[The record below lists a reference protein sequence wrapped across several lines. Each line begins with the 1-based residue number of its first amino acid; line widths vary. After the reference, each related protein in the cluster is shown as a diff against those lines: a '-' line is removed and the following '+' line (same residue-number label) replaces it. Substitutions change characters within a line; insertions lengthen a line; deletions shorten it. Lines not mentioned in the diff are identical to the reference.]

1 MDLKIIIGVVIVVII
16 LYLIWTFFF
25 SSVQM
30 LMSFQSANTLNCISG
45 KQVAQS
51 GLNNYSFSVWTYI
64 NDWTGGYGAPKNII
78 SIQSPP
84 LFGANPTT
92 LFQLFLDAN
101 RNDLHIYVKH
111 AKVVT
116 SSPLDNT
123 QTSDDVSSYQ
133 QSSSQNTN
141 STCSITNFPVQ
152 SWVNISISVYNRAV
166 DVYIDGKLVR
176 TCSLANVASPIDS
189 GSTIY
194 IGGSG
199 SGGNNNKC
207 SGGGELKGFTGYI
220 ASVLYN
226 PDIISPQDAWN
237 TYARGYN
244 NSTLGLNNLFQRYK
258 LEFSFLKDNS
268 VIKSFKI

>member
-64 NDWTGGYGAPKNII
+64 NDWTGSYGAPKNII

-84 LFGANPTT
+84 SVGQLVPNT
-92 LFQLFLDAN
+92 LFQLYLDPN
-101 RNDLHIYVKH
+101 KNDLHIYVKH
-111 AKVVT
+111 EPISVT
-116 SSPLDNT
+116 SVTDP
-123 QTSDDVSSYQ
+123 DDVSSYQ
-133 QSSSQNTN
+133 SPPSAQNMK

-152 SWVNISISVYNRAV
+152 SWVNIYISVYNRAV

-207 SGGGELKGFTGYI
+207 SGGGDLKGFTGYI

-237 TYARGYN
+237 TYSKGYN
-244 NSTLGLNNLFQRYK
+244 NSTFGMNNLFQRYK
-258 LEFSFLKDNS
+258 LEFSFLKDNN
-268 VIKSFKI
+268 VLKSYTI

>member
-25 SSVQM
+25 TSVKV

-45 KQVAQS
+45 KSVAQS

-64 NDWTGGYGAPKNII
+64 NDWTGNYGSPKNII

-84 LFGANPTT
+84 SVGQLVPNT
-92 LFQLFLDAN
+92 LFQLYLDPN

-111 AKVVT
+111 AT
-116 SSPLDNT
+116 LASSPLDNA
-123 QTSDDVSSYQ
+123 QTSDDVSNYQ
-133 QSSSQNTN
+133 QSPSQNTN

-176 TCSLANVASPIDS
+176 TCSLANVALPIDS

-199 SGGNNNKC
+199 SGGNNKC
-207 SGGGELKGFTGYI
+207 SGGGELVGFTGYI

-244 NSTLGLNNLFQRYK
+244 NSVFGMNNLFQRYK
-258 LEFSFLKDNS
+258 LEFSFLKDNN
-268 VIKSFKI
+268 VLKSFKI

>member
-16 LYLIWTFFF
+16 LYLIWTYFFT
-25 SSVQM
+25 SVKM

-64 NDWTGGYGAPKNII
+64 SDWSGNYGTPKNII
-78 SIQSPP
+78 SIQQPAFGGSP
-84 LFGANPTT
+84 T
-92 LFQLFLDAN
+92 LFQLYLDPN

-111 AKVVT
+111 AR
-116 SSPLDNT
+116 LDNR
-123 QTSDDVSSYQ
+123 QPSEGVSTYEKSP
-133 QSSSQNTN
+133 SQNTSVN
-141 STCSITNFPVQ
+141 RATCSITNFPVQ

-176 TCSLANVASPIDS
+176 TCSLLNVASPISS

-199 SGGNNNKC
+199 SSENGSKCPGG
-207 SGGGELKGFTGYI
+207 SELYGFSGYI

-244 NSTLGLNNLFQRYK
+244 NSAFGMSNLFQRYK
-258 LEFSFLKDNS
+258 LEFAFLKDNNI
-268 VIKSFKI
+268 VKSFKI

>member
-25 SSVQM
+25 TSVKV
-30 LMSFQSANTLNCISG
+30 LMSFQNANTLNCISG
-45 KQVAQS
+45 KEVSQS

-64 NDWTGGYGAPKNII
+64 SDWSGNYGSCKNII
-78 SIQSPP
+78 SIQKSIV
-84 LFGANPTT
+84 GSGPTT
-92 LFQLFLDAN
+92 LFQLYLDPTK
-101 RNDLHIYVKH
+101 NDLHIYVKD
-111 AKVVT
+111 VNSIT
-116 SSPLDNT
+116 S
-123 QTSDDVSSYQ
+123 SDDVSTY
-133 QSSSQNTN
+133 SSSSSSSLSSNCTN
-141 STCSITNFPVQ
+141 NKSTCGVSNFPVQ

-176 TCSLANVASPIDS
+176 TCSLLNVASPIDA

-194 IGGSG
+194 IGGEG
-199 SGGNNNKC
+199 SGGGDNKC
-207 SGGGELKGFTGYI
+207 PGGGELRGFTGYI

-244 NSTLGLNNLFQRYK
+244 NSPFGLNSLFQRYK
-258 LEFSFLKDNS
+258 LEFAFLKDNN
-268 VIKSFKI
+268 VIKSIKI

>member
-1 MDLKIIIGVVIVVII
+1 MDLKIIIGVVVVVII

-25 SSVQM
+25 TSEKM

-45 KQVAQS
+45 KSVAQS

-64 NDWTGGYGAPKNII
+64 NDWTGNYGAPKNII

-84 LFGANPTT
+84 LFGSGPTT
-92 LFQLFLDAN
+92 LFQLYLDPN
-101 RNDLHIYVKH
+101 RNDLHIYVKDTLNN
-111 AKVVT
+111 K
-116 SSPLDNT
+116 
-123 QTSDDVSSYQ
+123 QGSDDVSTY
-133 QSSSQNTN
+133 SSSPSQNKS

-176 TCSLANVASPIDS
+176 TCSLPSVASPIDS

-199 SGGNNNKC
+199 SGGNNSKC
-207 SGGGELKGFTGYI
+207 SGGDELVGFTGYI

-237 TYARGYN
+237 TYAKGYS
-244 NSTLGLNNLFQRYK
+244 NSTFGLNNLFQRYK
-258 LEFSFLKDNS
+258 LEFSFLKDNH
-268 VIKSFKI
+268 VVKSFKI

>member
-25 SSVQM
+25 TSVKV

-45 KQVAQS
+45 KSVAQS

-64 NDWTGGYGAPKNII
+64 NDWTGNYGSPKNII
-78 SIQSPP
+78 SIQKPQ
-84 LFGANPTT
+84 LIVGGNAVT
-92 LFQLFLDAN
+92 LFQLYLDPN
-101 RNDLHIYVKH
+101 KNDLHIYVKD
-111 AKVVT
+111 VSVG
-116 SSPLDNT
+116 NG

-133 QSSSQNTN
+133 SSSSSQNMK
-141 STCSITNFPVQ
+141 STCSVTNFPVQ

-176 TCSLANVASPIDS
+176 TCSLANVASSIDS

-199 SGGNNNKC
+199 SGGNNKC
-207 SGGGELKGFTGYI
+207 SGGGELVGFTGYI

-237 TYARGYN
+237 TYAKGYN
-244 NSTLGLNNLFQRYK
+244 NSVFGMNNLFQRYK
-258 LEFSFLKDNS
+258 LEFAFLKDNN
-268 VIKSFKI
+268 VVKSFKI

>member
-1 MDLKIIIGVVIVVII
+1 MDLKIIIGVVVVVII

-25 SSVQM
+25 TSVKM
-30 LMSFQSANTLNCISG
+30 LMSFQSANTLNCITG
-45 KQVAQS
+45 KNVAES

-64 NDWTGGYGAPKNII
+64 NDWNVNYGKPKNII
-78 SIQSPP
+78 SIQESAVGGSP
-84 LFGANPTT
+84 TI
-92 LFQLFLDAN
+92 FQLFLDSN
-101 RNDLHIYVKH
+101 RNDLHIYVK
-111 AKVVT
+111 
-116 SSPLDNT
+116 
-123 QTSDDVSSYQ
+123 DVNETKGKGFGDESQ
-133 QSSSQNTN
+133 SQNIN
-141 STCSITNFPVQ
+141 PTCSITNFPVQ

-176 TCSLANVASPIDS
+176 TCSLNNVASPISS

-199 SGGNNNKC
+199 SSGSSNKCPGGN
-207 SGGGELKGFTGYI
+207 ELVGFTGYI

-244 NSTLGLNNLFQRYK
+244 NSTFGMNNLFQRYK
-258 LEFSFLKDNS
+258 LEFSFLKDNN